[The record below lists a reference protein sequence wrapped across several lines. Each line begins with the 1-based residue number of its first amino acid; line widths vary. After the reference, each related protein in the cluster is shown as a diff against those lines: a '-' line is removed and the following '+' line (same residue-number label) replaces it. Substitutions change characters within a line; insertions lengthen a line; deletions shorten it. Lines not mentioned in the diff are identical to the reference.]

1 MAMSIEAGSTEVLEI
16 SHPLAVVPYGRQEE
30 ESYKAAKFLQSEGQK
45 SVVTFGITGHGKSTF
60 LNFILQSNYFKT
72 SVRCFLS
79 SQSLTKKTQSVSAV
93 IDCEQW
99 VLIDTPGFLDS
110 HNVGRASLKS
120 ANEIVEQEKHEF
132 TRNIMQAYLEAG
144 KEISAFIFV
153 YSGATRWALEMNE
166 QMKFLESIKF
176 PWDHC
181 ILVITHA
188 DTAFEG
194 LPEEKRYEELH
205 KAVTID
211 GPTSDQLPDQLKRL
225 ILKVSHRIVIVEGKK
240 TDKEYQAAVMARFTR
255 YVSSILAKENGP
267 HRNETFVIFDGKY
280 TADCHKAYMELI
292 TDKNCDALER
302 LREETKAEFR
312 EFVIAGKEA
321 VEKHQE
327 VIGHLEKIAE
337 LAENKIFTPAV
348 AASTAI
354 GVSAI
359 AAGVVATAVG
369 IVLLP
374 VTFGVSGIAAG
385 IGVSTI
391 IGGAAVA
398 TGGVGLGAGIPFL
411 KALRNNLEVRKAQK
425 VLDESLV
432 NIKRLYDLYQLVQDK
447 IEKGEFGHDHLSVKD
462 SLFAHLAAIHL
473 HSSADKSTELFEAA
487 QRLSVFHMVR
497 IAAMGEAKS
506 KAQPDPMSAT
516 CTLPEPVSANYAL
529 PVGFKLLAST
539 MDIAQTVG
547 ATLEITQITKKTKTA
562 DMTIL
567 RETCIKTLQ
576 KECETIKELCSL

>member
-110 HNVGRASLKS
+110 DNVERASLKS
-120 ANEIVEQEKHEF
+120 PDEIVEQEKYEF

-354 GVSAI
+354 GVSA
-359 AAGVVATAVG
+359 VVAGIVATVVG
-369 IVLLP
+369 VVLLP
-374 VTFGVSGIAAG
+374 ATFGVSGIAAG

-432 NIKRLYDLYQLVQDK
+432 NIRKLYDLYQSIQDK
-447 IEKGEFGHDHLSVKD
+447 IEEGELGHDHLSAKD

-497 IAAMGEAKS
+497 IAARSEPEVEAQ
-506 KAQPDPMSAT
+506 ADPI
-516 CTLPEPVSANYAL
+516 SANYAL